1 MLKLFI
7 LTFISVNAFAMKPCA
22 PWNGKSKWNF
32 EGTLIS
38 IEEKFEPYPNCT
50 MEDQSMCTMRD
61 TSTLVF
67 KSLNES
73 KTLKLTAGICANH
86 VTKKVGERY
95 RVFGNDKKH
104 FEFIEV
110 MK

>member
-1 MLKLFI
+1 MFKLFI
-7 LTFISVNAFAMKPCA
+7 LTFLSFNAFAIKPCA
-22 PWNGKSKWNF
+22 PWNGKSAWSF
-32 EGTLIS
+32 EGVLVS
-38 IEEKFEPYPNCT
+38 VDEKFEPFPNCSL
-50 MEDQSMCTMRD
+50 EDKSKCSMRD
-61 TSTLVF
+61 VSLLVF
-67 KSLNES
+67 KGKS